1 MSVTYSGS
9 GLSNNKMKN
18 IPDQEIIDSIRNGNH
33 SDFSILVDRYKNKAF
48 SMLKRMLRN
57 EFDAEEVLQDAFL
70 NAYRSLNSFKGEAKF
85 STWFYRIVYNSAL
98 TKLSSKRRKIEQ
110 EMSSVEDHLNLE
122 SNFNSIDAEKKNV
135 SELVNEMINL
145 LPEKYSTIIT
155 LFYLNELTC
164 EEIAETMNITLS
176 NVKVLLHRA
185 RNAMRDMIEKHNLT
199 EELI

>member
-1 MSVTYSGS
+1 
-9 GLSNNKMKN
+9 MKN
-18 IPDQEIIDSIRNGNH
+18 ISDQELIDSIKNGNH
-33 SDFSILVDRYKNKAF
+33 SDYSVLVDRYKNKAF

-57 EFDAEEVLQDAFL
+57 EFDAEEVLQDSFLKAF
-70 NAYRSLNSFKGEAKF
+70 RSLETFKGEAKF

-98 TKLSSKRRKIEQ
+98 TKLSSKRRRIEQ
-110 EMSSVEDHLNLE
+110 EMSSVEDHLDLE
-122 SNFNSIDAEKKNV
+122 SNFDSIDAEKKNV

-155 LFYLNELTC
+155 LFYLNDLTC
-164 EEIAETMNITLS
+164 EEIAETMNISLS

-185 RNAMRDMIEKHNLT
+185 RNAMRDVIDKHNLT

>member
-1 MSVTYSGS
+1 
-9 GLSNNKMKN
+9 MKN
-18 IPDQEIIDSIRNGNH
+18 ISDQELIDSIKNGNH
-33 SDFSILVDRYKNKAF
+33 SDYSVLIDRYKNKAF

-70 NAYRSLNSFKGEAKF
+70 KAFRSLENFKGEAKF

-98 TKLSSKRRKIEQ
+98 TKLSSKRRKIEL
-110 EMSSVEDHLNLE
+110 EMSSVEDHLDLE
-122 SNFNSIDAEKKNV
+122 SNFNSIDAEKNNI

-185 RNAMRDMIEKHNLT
+185 RNSMRDVIEKNNLT

>member
-1 MSVTYSGS
+1 
-9 GLSNNKMKN
+9 MKN
-18 IPDQEIIDSIRNGNH
+18 ISDQELIGSIKNGNH
-33 SDFSILVDRYKNKAF
+33 SDFSVLVDRYKNKAF

-70 NAYRSLNSFKGEAKF
+70 KAFRSLESFKGEAKF

-110 EMSSVEDHLNLE
+110 EMSSVEDHLDLE
-122 SNFNSIDAEKKNV
+122 SSFNSINAEKKNI

-164 EEIAETMNITLS
+164 EEISETMNITLS
-176 NVKVLLHRA
+176 NVKVLLYRS

-199 EELI
+199 EELL

>member
-1 MSVTYSGS
+1 
-9 GLSNNKMKN
+9 MKN
-18 IPDQEIIDSIRNGNH
+18 ISDQELIDSIKNGNH
-33 SDFSILVDRYKNKAF
+33 SDYSVLVDRYKNKAF

-70 NAYRSLNSFKGEAKF
+70 KAFRSLETFKGEAKF

-110 EMSSVEDHLNLE
+110 EMSSVEDHLDLE
-122 SNFNSIDAEKKNV
+122 SNFDSIDAEKKNV
-135 SELVNEMINL
+135 SELINEMINL

-164 EEIAETMNITLS
+164 DEIAETMNISLS
-176 NVKVLLHRA
+176 NVKVLLHRS

>member
-1 MSVTYSGS
+1 
-9 GLSNNKMKN
+9 MKN
-18 IPDQEIIDSIRNGNH
+18 ISDQELIDSIKSGNH
-33 SDFSILVDRYKNKAF
+33 SDYSVLVDRYKNKAF

-57 EFDAEEVLQDAFL
+57 EFDAEEVLQDSFFKAF
-70 NAYRSLNSFKGEAKF
+70 RSLETFKGEAKF

-110 EMSSVEDHLNLE
+110 EMSSVEDHLDLE
-122 SNFNSIDAEKKNV
+122 SNFNSIDAEKKNI

-145 LPEKYSTIIT
+145 LPKKYSTIIT

-185 RNAMRDMIEKHNLT
+185 RNAMRDVIEKHNLT
-199 EELI
+199 GELI

>member
-1 MSVTYSGS
+1 
-9 GLSNNKMKN
+9 MKN
-18 IPDQEIIDSIRNGNH
+18 ISDQELIDSIKNGNH
-33 SDFSILVDRYKNKAF
+33 SDYSVLVDRYKNKAF

-57 EFDAEEVLQDAFL
+57 EFDAEEVLQDSFLKAF
-70 NAYRSLNSFKGEAKF
+70 RSLETFKGEAKF

-110 EMSSVEDHLNLE
+110 EMSSVEDHLELE
-122 SNFNSIDAEKKNV
+122 SNFNSIDAEKKNI

-145 LPEKYSTIIT
+145 LPKKYSTIIT

-185 RNAMRDMIEKHNLT
+185 RNAMRDVIEKHNLT
-199 EELI
+199 GELI

>member
-1 MSVTYSGS
+1 
-9 GLSNNKMKN
+9 MKN
-18 IPDQEIIDSIRNGNH
+18 ISDQELIDSIKNGNH
-33 SDFSILVDRYKNKAF
+33 SDYSVLVDRYKNKAF

-57 EFDAEEVLQDAFL
+57 EFDAEEVLQDSFFKAF
-70 NAYRSLNSFKGEAKF
+70 RSLETFKGEAKF

-110 EMSSVEDHLNLE
+110 EMSSVEDHLDLE
-122 SNFNSIDAEKKNV
+122 SNFNSIDAEKKNI

-145 LPEKYSTIIT
+145 LPKKYSTIIT

-185 RNAMRDMIEKHNLT
+185 RNAMRDVIEKHNLT